1 MLFIVYPSLLLAIA
15 YLSLVT
21 CNQGQNPHLPE
32 IPIVFSPIFLFDANK
47 QPYQPSETPSAQ
59 KFFFPALNA
68 ARWASPNSTI
78 YVIINF
84 TPIPSDQK
92 FLEDLNIV
100 AVNLTTIHN
109 PHIRQKRDKL
119 FQACVL
125 TKDNFFTLFG
135 VERWYYV
142 QELMKYFSLDMIFT
156 IEVDNLMLRSI
167 EDLEQMYEPRKYH
180 FTHPYVSAHFSFMS
194 YHYLHALNAYT
205 TKLAH
210 VHRLHSGKCPYTGGG
225 QDMRLLYEGARY
237 LQYMLSER
245 YVEDFSHIKHHLYDK
260 RLLNESLVL
269 NTDVVLPCGPN
280 NTHLLEKEWVYGI
293 CPKLD
298 INGPCEKELN
308 IAIDTVNR
316 MLYGNTSYYPKI
328 YECDEINLRAS
339 TSEHIYLGYNTQLNV
354 KDKVPVFTAV
364 KGTPMPTV
372 NFKLSEDWRCPQ
384 RWAERYRIFN
394 VQLFFR
400 DGHAYARFDNQ
411 TLTPAY
417 YTDKLILVELV
428 NLHFQGGGDCKGQM
442 GGVMNAAIRSK
453 GDQRLSTCE
462 SIPGYG
468 FPARNLPQV
477 DHCLLTGEGTFYL

>member
-1 MLFIVYPSLLLAIA
+1 MLFITEIIACLFSLSVHI
-15 YLSLVT
+15 
-21 CNQGQNPHLPE
+21 QGQNPHLPE

-100 AVNLTTIHN
+100 AVNSTMIFN
-109 PHIRQKRDKL
+109 PRIRQKRDSL
-119 FQACVL
+119 YQACQL
-125 TKDNFFTLFG
+125 TNDNFFSLFG

-142 QELMKYFSLDMIFT
+142 QELMKYFSLDMILT
-156 IEVDNLMLRSI
+156 IETDNLMLRSV
-167 EDLEQMYEPRKYH
+167 EELEQIYSPRKYH
-180 FTHPYVSAHFSFMS
+180 FTHPVVSAHFSFMS

-210 VHRLHSGKCPYTGGG
+210 VHKLHSGKCPYTGGG

-245 YVEDFSHIKHHLYDK
+245 DMEDFSHIKHHIDE
-260 RLLNESLVL
+260 RLVNESLVL
-269 NTDVVLPCGPN
+269 NTFALFPCGPN
-280 NTHLLEKEWVYGI
+280 NTHLLEKEWIYGI
-293 CPKLD
+293 CPEPEP
-298 INGPCEKELN
+298 NGQCEKELN

-328 YECDEINLRAS
+328 YECDEVNLKS
-339 TSEHIYLGYNTQLNV
+339 SQSEHTFIGYSTQLNL
-354 KDKVPVFTAV
+354 KDGMAGLSAV
-364 KGTPMPTV
+364 KGFGRPNSTL
-372 NFKLSEDWRCPQ
+372 KLSEDWRCPEK
-384 RWAERYRIFN
+384 WAEQLRFFN
-394 VQLFFR
+394 LQLFFR
-400 DGHAYARFDNQ
+400 DGHVYIRFDPQ
-411 TLTPAY
+411 KISSEY
-417 YTDKLILVELV
+417 DTDKLLLVEPV
-428 NLHFQGGGDCKGQM
+428 NLHFQGGGCKVQM
-442 GGVMNAAIRSK
+442 GGVWNAVLRSK

-462 SIPGYG
+462 AYRSDIP
-468 FPARNLPQV
+468 FRHLPEI
-477 DHCLLTGEGTFYL
+477 DHCLFTGENLVYL